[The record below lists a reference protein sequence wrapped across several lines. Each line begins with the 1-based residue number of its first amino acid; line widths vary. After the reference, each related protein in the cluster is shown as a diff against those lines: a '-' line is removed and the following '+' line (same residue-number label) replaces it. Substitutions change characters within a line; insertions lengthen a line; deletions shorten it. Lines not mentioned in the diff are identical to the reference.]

1 LIAVN
6 QKRRAGGRDDPNS
19 PKRSPA
25 FLSGSSSKSR
35 LTCEHLQTPSEIF
48 SDLDWQKQFDGALV
62 RTGVGL
68 DTNSDRKAYTALGP
82 ICVSAGFLGR
92 GPEKPG
98 YTLSPLTFNVWWR
111 LEQLEIL
118 ASRRCMMAESLNLV
132 VEQDQAGLWR
142 VTSPNIPGLVATG
155 HSRREALSNVDGAIS
170 HLQRVERFAGIV
182 TDDALRY
189 GA

>member
-1 LIAVN
+1 MDARHAREHGGLPNTVN
-6 QKRRAGGRDDPNS
+6 LHRIIGT
-19 PKRSPA
+19 A
-25 FLSGSSSKSR
+25 FAERCAYAPLGLEGHKLR
-35 LTCEHLQTPSEIF
+35 QRGF
-48 SDLDWQKQFDGALV
+48 SWE
-62 RTGVGL
+62 
-68 DTNSDRKAYTALGP
+68 GP
-82 ICVSAGFLGR
+82 G
-92 GPEKPG
+92 KPG
-98 YTLSPLTFNVWWR
+98 YTLSSLTFNVWRR

-182 TDDALRY
+182 TDDALRC